1 MARIRVVTDS
11 ACDIPEEIARRL
23 NIDIVSLTIRFG
35 DEEFTD
41 RVDLSPE
48 AFWAKCKA
56 SKTLPETAAPS
67 PGAFQAAYER
77 AQADSCDGVI
87 ALTLSALLSATN
99 QSAVLGAEGLTG
111 ALPVRVV
118 DTKAVSMAQGL
129 LVIDVAELAATG
141 ADLDQLVTHAESLVA
156 KVGVVAMLDTLE
168 HFIKGGRVGSARA
181 LLGQVLSIKPLLE
194 LKDGVV
200 VEAGRQRT
208 RSKALVAIVEVA
220 KSHAPLKRL
229 ALVHGASSEVA
240 NLEGLV
246 VDVATENAIIVTD
259 MGPVVGTHGGP
270 GIIGLCWIEGEW
282 PSFNRCR
289 PKPAGHY
296 RPLKCYVRH

>member
-11 ACDIPEEIARRL
+11 ACDIPDEIARRL
-23 NIDIVSLTIRFG
+23 DIDIVSLSIRFG

-48 AFWAKCKA
+48 EFWAKCKA

-67 PGAFQAAYER
+67 HGAFHTAYER
-77 AQADSCDGVI
+77 AQADGCDGVI
-87 ALTLSALLSATN
+87 VLTLSALLSTTH
-99 QSAVLGAEGLTG
+99 QSAVLGAQEFSD
-111 ALPVRVV
+111 AFPVRVI
-118 DTKAVSMAQGL
+118 DTKAVSMAEGL

-141 ADLDQLVTHAESLVA
+141 ADLDQLVAHAESLVA
-156 KVGVVAMLDTLE
+156 KVGVVAMLDTLD
-168 HFIKGGRVGSARA
+168 HLIKGGRVGGARA

-200 VEAGRQRT
+200 AEAGRQRT
-208 RSKALVAIVEVA
+208 RSKALVAIAEVA

-229 ALVHGASSEVA
+229 ALVHGASSEVPA
-240 NLEGLV
+240 LEALV
-246 VDVATENAIIVTD
+246 ADIATENPIIVTD

-270 GIIGLCWIEGEW
+270 GIIGICWIEAE
-282 PSFNRCR
+282 
-289 PKPAGHY
+289 
-296 RPLKCYVRH
+296 

>member
-11 ACDIPEEIARRL
+11 ACDIPEAIARRL
-23 NIDIVSLTIRFG
+23 NIDIVSLSIRFG

-77 AQADSCDGVI
+77 AKADNCDGVI
-87 ALTLSALLSATN
+87 VLTLSALLSATN
-99 QSAVLGAEGLTG
+99 QSAVLGSEAVAGTL
-111 ALPVRVV
+111 AIRVI

-141 ADLDQLVTHAESLVA
+141 ADLDQLVAHAESLVA

-168 HFIKGGRVGSARA
+168 HLIKGGRVGGARA

-200 VEAGRQRT
+200 AEAGRQRT
-208 RSKALVAIVEVA
+208 RSKALVAIADVV

-240 NLEGLV
+240 ALESLV
-246 VDVATENAIIVTD
+246 ADIATQNPIIVTD

-270 GIIGLCWIEGEW
+270 GIIGLCWIEG
-282 PSFNRCR
+282 
-289 PKPAGHY
+289 
-296 RPLKCYVRH
+296 

>member
-23 NIDIVSLTIRFG
+23 NIDIVSLSIRFG

-48 AFWAKCKA
+48 EFWAKCKA

-77 AQADSCDGVI
+77 ARADNCDGVI
-87 ALTLSALLSATN
+87 VLTLSALLSATN
-99 QSAVLGAEGLTG
+99 QSAVLGSEALGA

-141 ADLDQLVTHAESLVA
+141 TDLDQLVTHAESLVP
-156 KVGVVAMLDTLE
+156 KVGVIAMLDTLE
-168 HFIKGGRVGSARA
+168 HLIKGGRVGGARA

-200 VEAGRQRT
+200 AEAGRQRT
-208 RSKALVAIVEVA
+208 RSKALVAIAEA
-220 KSHAPLKRL
+220 TKSHAPLKRL

-240 NLEGLV
+240 TLEKLAI
-246 VDVATENAIIVTD
+246 DIATENPIIVTD

-270 GIIGLCWIEGEW
+270 GIIGLCWIE
-282 PSFNRCR
+282 
-289 PKPAGHY
+289 A
-296 RPLKCYVRH
+296 

>member
-11 ACDIPEEIARRL
+11 ACDVPEEIARRL
-23 NIDIVSLTIRFG
+23 NIDIVSLSIRFG

-41 RVDLSPE
+41 RVDLSPSE
-48 AFWAKCKA
+48 FWAKCKA

-77 AQADSCDGVI
+77 AKSDGCDGVI
-87 ALTLSALLSATN
+87 VLTLSALLSATH
-99 QSAVLGAEGLTG
+99 QSAVLGSEAVKDAIGVT
-111 ALPVRVV
+111 VV

-129 LVIDVAELAATG
+129 LAIEIAELAATG
-141 ADLDQLVTHAESLVA
+141 ADLDTLVAHAQSLVA

-168 HFIKGGRVGSARA
+168 HLIKGGRVGGARA

-200 VEAGRQRT
+200 AEAGRQRT
-208 RSKALVAIVEVA
+208 RAKALVAIAEVA
-220 KSHAPLKRL
+220 KGHAPLRRF

-240 NLEGLV
+240 TLEALV
-246 VDVATENAIIVTD
+246 AQVSTEFPIIVTD

-270 GIIGLCWIEGEW
+270 GIIGLCWIE
-282 PSFNRCR
+282 
-289 PKPAGHY
+289 A
-296 RPLKCYVRH
+296 

>member
-23 NIDIVSLTIRFG
+23 DIDIVSLSIRFG

-77 AQADSCDGVI
+77 AKADNCDGVVV
-87 ALTLSALLSATN
+87 LTLSALLSATN
-99 QSAVLGAEGLTG
+99 QSAVLGSEAAAGTL
-111 ALPVRVV
+111 AIRVI

-141 ADLDQLVTHAESLVA
+141 ADLDQLVAHAESLVA

-168 HFIKGGRVGSARA
+168 HLIKGGRVGGARA

-200 VEAGRQRT
+200 AEAGRQRT
-208 RSKALVAIVEVA
+208 RSKALVAIAEVV

-240 NLEGLV
+240 ALESL
-246 VDVATENAIIVTD
+246 VATIATQNPIIVTD

-270 GIIGLCWIEGEW
+270 GIIGLCWIE
-282 PSFNRCR
+282 
-289 PKPAGHY
+289 
-296 RPLKCYVRH
+296 V

>member
-35 DEEFTD
+35 DEEFID

-77 AQADSCDGVI
+77 AQADNCDGVI
-87 ALTLSALLSATN
+87 VLTLSALLSATN
-99 QSAVLGAEGLTG
+99 QSAVLGAEGLP

-129 LVIDVAELAATG
+129 LAIDVAELAATG
-141 ADLDQLVTHAESLVA
+141 ADLGQLVAHAESLVT

-168 HFIKGGRVGSARA
+168 HLIKGGRIGGARA
-181 LLGQVLSIKPLLE
+181 LLGQVLSIKPILE

-200 VEAGRQRT
+200 AEAGRQRT
-208 RSKALVAIVEVA
+208 RSKALVAIADVA

-240 NLEGLV
+240 NLETLV
-246 VDVATENAIIVTD
+246 ADVATENAIIVTD
-259 MGPVVGTHGGP
+259 MGPVVGAHGGP
-270 GIIGLCWIEGEW
+270 RIIALCWIE
-282 PSFNRCR
+282 
-289 PKPAGHY
+289 
-296 RPLKCYVRH
+296 L

>member
-11 ACDIPEEIARRL
+11 ACDVPEEFARRL

-41 RVDLSPE
+41 RVDLTPE

-67 PGAFQAAYER
+67 PGAFRAAYER
-77 AQADSCDGVI
+77 AATDGCDGVI
-87 ALTLSALLSATN
+87 VLTLSALLSATN
-99 QSAVLGAEGLTG
+99 QAAVLGAEDLTD
-111 ALPVRVV
+111 ALAVRVV

-129 LVIDVAELAATG
+129 LVIEVAELAATG
-141 ADLDQLVTHAESLVA
+141 ADLDALSTYAESLVA

-168 HFIKGGRVGSARA
+168 HLIKGGRVGGARA

-200 VEAGRQRT
+200 AEAGRQRT
-208 RSKALVAIVEVA
+208 RSKALVAIADVTR
-220 KSHAPLKRL
+220 SHAPLRRL

-246 VDVATENAIIVTD
+246 TDIETQHPIIVTD

-270 GIIGLCWIEGEW
+270 GIIGLCWVE
-282 PSFNRCR
+282 
-289 PKPAGHY
+289 A
-296 RPLKCYVRH
+296 

>member
-1 MARIRVVTDS
+1 MARIRIVTDS

-23 NIDIVSLTIRFG
+23 NIDIVSLSIRFG

-48 AFWAKCKA
+48 EFWAKCKA

-67 PGAFQAAYER
+67 PGAFQAAYE
-77 AQADSCDGVI
+77 QAKADNCDGVI
-87 ALTLSALLSATN
+87 VLTLSALLSATN
-99 QSAVLGAEGLTG
+99 QSAVLGSEAVASTL
-111 ALPVRVV
+111 AVRVI

-141 ADLDQLVTHAESLVA
+141 ADFDQLVAHAESLIE

-168 HFIKGGRVGSARA
+168 HLIKGGRVAGARA

-194 LKDGVV
+194 LKDGLV

-208 RSKALVAIVEVA
+208 RSKALVAIAEVV

-229 ALVHGASSEVA
+229 ALIHGASSEVA
-240 NLEGLV
+240 NLEALV
-246 VDVATENAIIVTD
+246 ADVATQNEIIVTD
-259 MGPVVGTHGGP
+259 IGPVVGTHGGP
-270 GIIGLCWIEGEW
+270 GIIGLCWIEG
-282 PSFNRCR
+282 
-289 PKPAGHY
+289 
-296 RPLKCYVRH
+296 

>member
-1 MARIRVVTDS
+1 MARVRVVTDS
-11 ACDIPEEIARRL
+11 ACDIPEEIAQRL

-35 DEEFTD
+35 DEEFVD

-67 PGAFQAAYER
+67 PGAFQAAYQR
-77 AQADSCDGVI
+77 ARADGCDGVI
-87 ALTLSALLSATN
+87 VLTLSALLSATN
-99 QSAVLGAEGLTG
+99 QSAVTG
-111 ALPVRVV
+111 FKALADALPVLVV

-141 ADLDQLVTHAESLVA
+141 ADIGELVAHAESLVA

-168 HFIKGGRVGSARA
+168 HLIKGGRVGGARA

-200 VEAGRQRT
+200 AEAGRQRT
-208 RSKALVAIVEVA
+208 RSKALVAIAEVA
-220 KSHAPLKRL
+220 RSHAPLKRL

-240 NLEGLV
+240 ALEALV
-246 VDVATENAIIVTD
+246 ADVATENPIIVTD

-270 GIIGLCWIEGEW
+270 GIIGLCWIE
-282 PSFNRCR
+282 
-289 PKPAGHY
+289 
-296 RPLKCYVRH
+296 V

>member
-1 MARIRVVTDS
+1 MARIRVITDS
-11 ACDIPEEIARRL
+11 ACDVPEEIARRL
-23 NIDIVSLTIRFG
+23 NIDIVSLSIRFG

-77 AQADSCDGVI
+77 AQSDNCDGVI
-87 ALTLSALLSATN
+87 VLTLSALLSATN
-99 QSAVLGAEGLTG
+99 QSAVLGAEAL
-111 ALPVRVV
+111 ADKLPVRVV

-141 ADLDQLVTHAESLVA
+141 ADLDQLVEHAESLVA

-168 HFIKGGRVGSARA
+168 HLIKGGRVGGARA

-200 VEAGRQRT
+200 AEAGRQRT
-208 RSKALVAIVEVA
+208 RSKALVAIAEVA

-240 NLEGLV
+240 ALEALV
-246 VDVATENAIIVTD
+246 KDVSTQNPIIVTD

-270 GIIGLCWIEGEW
+270 GIIGLCWIE
-282 PSFNRCR
+282 
-289 PKPAGHY
+289 
-296 RPLKCYVRH
+296 L

>member
-11 ACDIPEEIARRL
+11 ACDVPEEIARRL

-41 RVDLSPE
+41 RVDLTPE

-67 PGAFQAAYER
+67 PGAFKAAYER
-77 AQADSCDGVI
+77 AAADGCDGVI
-87 ALTLSALLSATN
+87 VLTLSALLSATN
-99 QSAVLGAEGLTG
+99 QSAVLGTEDVADT
-111 ALPVRVV
+111 LPIRVV

-129 LVIDVAELAATG
+129 LVIEVAELAATG
-141 ADLDQLVTHAESLVA
+141 ADLDALTVYAESLVA

-168 HFIKGGRVGSARA
+168 HLIKGGRVGGARA

-200 VEAGRQRT
+200 AEAGRSRT
-208 RSKALVAIVEVA
+208 RSRALVAIADVTR
-220 KSHAPLKRL
+220 SHAPLRRL

-246 VDVATENAIIVTD
+246 TDIATEHPIIVTD
-259 MGPVVGTHGGP
+259 MGPVVGAHGGP
-270 GIIGLCWIEGEW
+270 GIIGLCWVE
-282 PSFNRCR
+282 
-289 PKPAGHY
+289 A
-296 RPLKCYVRH
+296 

>member
-1 MARIRVVTDS
+1 VARIRVVTDS
-11 ACDIPEEIARRL
+11 ACDIPDEIARRL

-35 DEEFTD
+35 DEEFID

-77 AQADSCDGVI
+77 AQADNCDGVI
-87 ALTLSALLSATN
+87 VLTLSALLSATN
-99 QSAVLGAEGLTG
+99 QSAVLGAEGLP

-129 LVIDVAELAATG
+129 LAIDVAELAATG
-141 ADLDQLVTHAESLVA
+141 ADLGQLVAHAESLVT
-156 KVGVVAMLDTLE
+156 KVGVVAMLDTLD
-168 HFIKGGRVGSARA
+168 HLIKGGRIGGARA
-181 LLGQVLSIKPLLE
+181 MLGQVLSIKPILE

-200 VEAGRQRT
+200 AEAGRQRT
-208 RSKALVAIVEVA
+208 RSKALVAIAGVA
-220 KSHAPLKRL
+220 KSHAPFKRF

-240 NLEGLV
+240 NLETLV
-246 VDVATENAIIVTD
+246 ADVATENAIIVTD
-259 MGPVVGTHGGP
+259 MGPVVGAHGGP
-270 GIIGLCWIEGEW
+270 GIIALCWIE
-282 PSFNRCR
+282 
-289 PKPAGHY
+289 
-296 RPLKCYVRH
+296 L

>member
-23 NIDIVSLTIRFG
+23 DIDIVSLSIRFG

-48 AFWAKCKA
+48 EFWAKCKA

-77 AQADSCDGVI
+77 AKADGCDGVI
-87 ALTLSALLSATN
+87 VLTLSALLSATN
-99 QSAVLGAEGLTG
+99 QSAVTG
-111 ALPVRVV
+111 YKEMTDGPPVQVV

-141 ADLDQLVTHAESLVA
+141 PDLDQLVAHAESLVA

-168 HFIKGGRVGSARA
+168 HLIKGGRVGGARA

-194 LKDGVV
+194 LKNGVV
-200 VEAGRQRT
+200 AEAGRQRT
-208 RSKALVAIVEVA
+208 RSKALVAIAEVA

-240 NLEGLV
+240 ALEALV
-246 VDVATENAIIVTD
+246 AGVATENAIIVTD

-270 GIIGLCWIEGEW
+270 GIIGLCWIE
-282 PSFNRCR
+282 
-289 PKPAGHY
+289 
-296 RPLKCYVRH
+296 V

>member
-23 NIDIVSLTIRFG
+23 NIDIVSLSIRFG

-48 AFWAKCKA
+48 EFWAKCKA
-56 SKTLPETAAPS
+56 SKTLPETSAPS

-77 AQADSCDGVI
+77 AKADGCDGVI

-99 QSAVLGAEGLTG
+99 QSAVTG
-111 ALPVRVV
+111 YKELADALPVQVV

-141 ADLDQLVTHAESLVA
+141 ADLDQLVAHAESLVT

-168 HFIKGGRVGSARA
+168 HLIKGGRVGGARA

-200 VEAGRQRT
+200 AEAGRQRT
-208 RSKALVAIVEVA
+208 RSKALVAIADVA
-220 KSHAPLKRL
+220 KSHAPLKRF

-240 NLEGLV
+240 ALEALV
-246 VDVATENAIIVTD
+246 ADVTTENAIIVTD

-270 GIIGLCWIEGEW
+270 GIIGLCWIEA
-282 PSFNRCR
+282 
-289 PKPAGHY
+289 K
-296 RPLKCYVRH
+296 

>member
-11 ACDIPEEIARRL
+11 ACDVPEEIARRL
-23 NIDIVSLTIRFG
+23 NIDIVSLSIRFG

-77 AQADSCDGVI
+77 AIADSCVGVI
-87 ALTLSALLSATN
+87 VLTLSALLSATN
-99 QSAVLGAEGLTG
+99 QSAVLGAEAVTDK
-111 ALPVRVV
+111 LPVRVV

-129 LVIDVAELAATG
+129 LVIDVAEMAATG
-141 ADLDQLVTHAESLVA
+141 ADLEQLVAHAESLVA

-168 HFIKGGRVGSARA
+168 HLIKGGRVGGARA

-200 VEAGRQRT
+200 AEAGRQRT
-208 RSKALVAIVEVA
+208 RSKALVAIAEVA
-220 KSHAPLKRL
+220 RSHAPLKRL

-240 NLEGLV
+240 NLESLV
-246 VDVATENAIIVTD
+246 KDVSTQNPIIVTD

-270 GIIGLCWIEGEW
+270 GIIGLCWIE
-282 PSFNRCR
+282 
-289 PKPAGHY
+289 A
-296 RPLKCYVRH
+296 

>member
-11 ACDIPEEIARRL
+11 ACDVPEEIARRL
-23 NIDIVSLTIRFG
+23 NIDIVSLSIRFG

-56 SKTLPETAAPS
+56 SKTLPETSAPS

-77 AQADSCDGVI
+77 AIADGCDGVLV
-87 ALTLSALLSATN
+87 LTLSALLSATN
-99 QSAVLGAEGLTG
+99 QSAVLGAEAVKDT
-111 ALPVRVV
+111 LPVRVV

-129 LVIDVAELAATG
+129 LVIDVAEMAATG
-141 ADLDQLVTHAESLVA
+141 ADLDQLVAQAESLVA

-168 HFIKGGRVGSARA
+168 HLIKGGRVGGARA

-200 VEAGRQRT
+200 AEAGRQRT
-208 RSKALVAIVEVA
+208 RSKALVAIAEVA

-240 NLEGLV
+240 TLEGLV
-246 VDVATENAIIVTD
+246 TDLSTQNPIIVTD

-270 GIIGLCWIEGEW
+270 GIIGLCWIE
-282 PSFNRCR
+282 
-289 PKPAGHY
+289 A
-296 RPLKCYVRH
+296 